1 MDFDP
6 TRAPTVPRDAATVI
20 LLRPRDGDGAAEV
33 FLLRRHRGAS
43 FMAQAFV
50 FPGGGRDGQEDLRET
65 AARELR
71 EEANVRIEAAA
82 LVPFSHWI
90 TPSAEKKR
98 FSARFFVAELPAG
111 ETPRYDGAETV
122 EQLWITPADALARS
136 AELYLPP
143 PQLRTLLDIRDVAAK
158 GPAAVLAFARARA
171 AHVKPIVPRFAKVP
185 AAPSGFALLL
195 PWDPEYESLG
205 QGDGERFPEG
215 HPFAGGPTR
224 FFMEGLVFRHVD
236 PSGA

>member
-6 TRAPTVPRDAATVI
+6 TRPPSTPRDAATVI
-20 LLRPRDGDGAAEV
+20 LLRARETDGAAEV

-50 FPGGGRDGQEDLRET
+50 FPGGGRDGEEDLRET

-71 EEANVRIEAAA
+71 EEANVQIQASA

-111 ETPRYDGAETV
+111 ETPRFDGAETV
-122 EQLWITPADALARS
+122 EQLWITPEDALARS

-143 PQLRTLLDIRDVAAK
+143 PQLRTLLDIRDVARR
-158 GPAAVLAFARARA
+158 GPAAILAFARGREP
-171 AHVKPIVPRFAKVP
+171 HVRPIVPRFAKV
-185 AAPSGFALLL
+185 ASAPSGFALLL
-195 PWDPEYESLG
+195 PWDPEYDTIG
-205 QGDGERFPEG
+205 QGDGERFAND

-224 FFMEGLVFRHVD
+224 FFMEGLVFKHVG
-236 PSGA
+236 PTG